1 MSDITGNQEGI
12 MQAEEE
18 EAFLMGQM
26 AQSTGDYFALLGRDE
41 EAKGEYLAAIAAYN
55 QVISSFSNFAE
66 VQNNRPNL
74 LKNIGDLQEKLYG
87 KLSEPKQIGDRIIKR
102 LTDNEYLTTEVG
114 ASAPL
119 YASDANDFSSVG
131 VIYSD
136 AKNLLRSFATS
147 PDFMAKMHKAFSN
160 TFYVEKVEEFAKA
173 WANGD
178 FSNFPQ
184 IEIRSSV
191 EMNGALG
198 AFTTVSN
205 KIYLSQEFLAQN
217 VENNHAVVSLLLE
230 EIGHYIDSQIN
241 ISDSPGDE
249 GEIFAAIVQGKE
261 LSQAEDVALNAEDD
275 RSTIS
280 LERQSGYQQN
290 LLKLQN
296 TGVPDRVDRA
306 VEFMINPEPR
316 CPVVLLLDTSGS
328 MSGEPI
334 NALNRGLAIFKE
346 TLKQDKIASMRVE
359 VAVITFGDT
368 HLIQD
373 FVTVDQVI
381 LPHLV
386 ADGAT
391 PMGRAIELALNLL
404 ENRKRKYRE
413 NYIQYY
419 KPWIFLVT
427 DGQPTDSWQNAAWS
441 VRDAEMNNKFSF
453 FAVGMPSANM
463 DILRD
468 ISPPNTPPMLLNQ
481 DFSSLFSWVSL
492 SLKQVSTS
500 RMGEKVELPPVGWG
514 KVAIS

>member
-1 MSDITGNQEGI
+1 
-12 MQAEEE
+12 
-18 EAFLMGQM
+18 
-26 AQSTGDYFALLGRDE
+26 
-41 EAKGEYLAAIAAYN
+41 
-55 QVISSFSNFAE
+55 
-66 VQNNRPNL
+66 
-74 LKNIGDLQEKLYG
+74 
-87 KLSEPKQIGDRIIKR
+87 
-102 LTDNEYLTTEVG
+102 
-114 ASAPL
+114 
-119 YASDANDFSSVG
+119 
-131 VIYSD
+131 
-136 AKNLLRSFATS
+136 
-147 PDFMAKMHKAFSN
+147 
-160 TFYVEKVEEFAKA
+160 
-173 WANGD
+173 
-178 FSNFPQ
+178 
-184 IEIRSSV
+184 
-191 EMNGALG
+191 MNGALG

-217 VENNHAVVSLLLE
+217 AENNHAVVSILLE

-261 LSQAEDVALNAEDD
+261 LSQAEDVALNADDD

-280 LERQSGYQQN
+280 LEGQSGYQPN

-296 TGVPDRVDRA
+296 TGLPDTVDIS

-373 FVTVDQVI
+373 FVTIDQVI

-404 ENRKRKYRE
+404 ESRKRKYRE

-427 DGQPTDSWQNAAWS
+427 DGQPTDSWQNAARR

-500 RMGEKVELPPVGWG
+500 RMGVKVELPPVGWG
-514 KVAIS
+514 KVAI